1 MRVQDIF
8 LHAVEHGH
16 SFLAHALFRAIQ
28 QKQISPADA
37 VDQIDLTK
45 IDLSESVAAQQQN
58 ILNIQAIHLF
68 AIPFQNGFAMYLSH
82 DVPSTLQEH
91 LKLFKSNA
99 TRCINMTNKI
109 DAEIYDAE
117 IQQYISFAE
126 IKKQTVSFPR
136 FVCILPKK

>member
-1 MRVQDIF
+1 MRVQDVF
-8 LHAVEHGH
+8 LHAVENGH
-16 SFLAHALFRAIQ
+16 SFLAHTLFKAIQ

-45 IDLSESVAAQQQN
+45 IDLNGSVAAQQQN
-58 ILNIQAIHLF
+58 ILNIKAIHLF

-82 DVPSTLQEH
+82 DVPSALQEH

-99 TRCINMTNKI
+99 TRCIDMTNKI
-109 DAEIYDAE
+109 DTEIYDTE
-117 IQQYISFAE
+117 IQQYISFAD
-126 IKKQTVSFPR
+126 IKKQTIKFPR

>member
-1 MRVQDIF
+1 MLVQDVF

-16 SFLAHALFRAIQ
+16 SFLAHALFKAIQ
-28 QKQISPADA
+28 QKQISPADSIH
-37 VDQIDLTK
+37 QIDLTK
-45 IDLSESVAAQQQN
+45 IDLNGTVAAQQQN

-82 DVPSTLQEH
+82 DVPSALQEH

-99 TRCINMTNKI
+99 TRCIDMTNKI
-109 DAEIYDAE
+109 DTEIYDTE
-117 IQQYISFAE
+117 IQQYISFAD
-126 IKKQTVSFPR
+126 IKKQTIKFPR